1 MFYFLIQQKR
11 DTFPYHENI
20 DLLSMP
26 LTPQQNSNDA
36 HALHLEDK
44 EEARDSDSFTTHQL
58 FSFAWQIARGMVMDN
73 CVL

>member
-26 LTPQQNSNDA
+26 LMPQQNSNDA

-44 EEARDSDSFTTHQL
+44 EEARTQTALQHSSYFRSL
-58 FSFAWQIARGMVMDN
+58 GR
-73 CVL
+73 